1 VAGDVTAG
9 TDSGRAGLVASGEAR
24 TLLLGP
30 LGADLLAGAAE
41 TGGTVSFVVHP
52 LAPRTLGSPV
62 HTHTREDEWSYV
74 LEGEVGVRLGDRTV
88 TARPGDLVLKPRN
101 VPHAFWN
108 ATDEPA
114 RILEVITPAG
124 FEGYFARLGE
134 LLGGGGPPDLGG
146 IAALAT
152 QYGMH
157 VDPTSIPA
165 LMAEHD
171 LRLP

>member
-1 VAGDVTAG
+1 MGGGASAAQGGA
-9 TDSGRAGLVASGEAR
+9 RAGLVAGGEAR
-24 TLLLGP
+24 TLLAGP
-30 LGADLLAGAAE
+30 LGADLLAGAAQ
-41 TGGTVSFVVHP
+41 TGGAVSFLVHP
-52 LAPRTLGSPV
+52 LAPRTLGSPM
-62 HTHTREDEWSYV
+62 HTHTQEDEWLYV

-88 TARPGDLVLKPRN
+88 TARRGDLVLKPRH

-108 ATDEPA
+108 ATGEPA

-134 LLGGGGPPDLGG
+134 LLGGGVRPDFAE
-146 IAALAT
+146 IATLPGA
-152 QYGMH
+152 YGME
-157 VDPTSIPA
+157 VDAASIPA